1 MVRRSAVLPLVLALI
16 ACAAGG
22 GGASVCDTANC
33 GKGSCT
39 EVPLLPPN
47 FECHCDPGWSHALNL
62 FAFSPCIIPNC
73 SFDGA
78 CLNITLEPPTSLP
91 PKDVCAV
98 VSCGEGGSCRA
109 GIGANLFSYTCE
121 CRPGYANML
130 NLTALP
136 CVKDCFFGSDCY
148 ALGLG
153 TAPPS
158 PAPSGDH
165 GSQEPTTP
173 PSATN
178 GNGTTTNSLGSAL
191 NYFLVFRL
199 LVGSQRTSH

>member
-62 FAFSPCIIPNC
+62 FAFSPCIIPN
-73 SFDGA
+73 S
-78 CLNITLEPPTSLP
+78 
-91 PKDVCAV
+91 VCAV

-136 CVKDCFFGSDCY
+136 CVKGFFGSDCY